1 MTTTRFPVFGLCFLA
16 RFLED
21 LYGAVVLAYRFHLVS
36 NFVSLRFSF
45 PAYREETGN
54 EQRYYNRITS
64 GRRGGGLQRT
74 F

>member
-36 NFVSLRFSF
+36 NLVSLRFSF
-45 PAYREETGN
+45 PDYREETGN
-54 EQRYYNRITS
+54 EQR
-64 GRRGGGLQRT
+64 
-74 F
+74 